1 MADLTLVV
9 LAAGLSSRYGT
20 GLKQVDGVG
29 PSGEFLLDYA
39 VFDAWRAGFTRVV
52 FVARP
57 EIEDALRARMEGWP
71 DGLSGD
77 VVFQALED
85 VPPGFTVPPN
95 RHKPWG
101 TGHATLAAAP
111 VVASP
116 FAVINAD
123 DFYGPGAYRE
133 VAAFLRR
140 ACAQR
145 RLPAAMVG
153 YRLGDTLSAH
163 AGVSRAICEP
173 HPTGGVARVTELF
186 GITARDGAIAGL
198 DGDEATVALE
208 ADDLA
213 SMNFWGFVP
222 AIFGLL
228 EDRFARFLEARG
240 ADAGAEFL
248 LSTAVNEL
256 IAADRI
262 VLEVLPTEEI
272 WCGMTSRADREAVA
286 ARMAE
291 LVAAGVYPERLP
303 GV

>member
-1 MADLTLVV
+1 MPDLTLVV
-9 LAAGLSSRYGT
+9 LAAGLSSRYGH

-39 VFDAWRAGFTRVV
+39 VFDARRAGFTRVV
-52 FVARP
+52 FVACP
-57 EIEDALRARMEGWP
+57 EIEDALRARIDGWP
-71 DGLSGD
+71 DDLSGE
-77 VVFQALED
+77 VVLQALED
-85 VPPGFTVPPN
+85 VPPGFTVPAN

-101 TGHATLAAAP
+101 TGHATLTAAP

-116 FAVINAD
+116 FAVVNAD
-123 DFYGPGAYRE
+123 DFYGASAY
-133 VAAFLRR
+133 AAMATFLRG
-140 ACAQR
+140 AHAAR

-153 YRLGDTLSAH
+153 YRLGDTLSDH

-173 HPTGGVARVTELF
+173 HPEGGVVRVTELF
-186 GITARDGAIAGL
+186 GIAAREGAIGGV
-198 DGDEATVALE
+198 DGDDAEVALE

-222 AIFGLL
+222 AVFSLL
-228 EDRFARFLEARG
+228 EDRFARFLEERG
-240 ADAGAEFL
+240 ADPGAEFL

-262 VLEVLPTEEI
+262 RLEVLPTDEL
-272 WCGMTSRADREAVA
+272 WCGMTSRADRDAVA

-291 LVAAGVYPERLP
+291 LVAAGVYPPRLP